1 VAVARL
7 QQVKPDRIIH
17 RLTPAGRAELD
28 RWLAEPAVPARGY
41 RDEFF
46 LKLMAAVRSADQA
59 VLPGVLSRQRAC
71 PGQSGIGTTGQ
82 YPRQDLIPG
91 NMDDGLHHRDDEVV
105 LGVRATRVS
114 GWEAK

>member
-1 VAVARL
+1 
-7 QQVKPDRIIH
+7 
-17 RLTPAGRAELD
+17 
-28 RWLAEPAVPARGY
+28 
-41 RDEFF
+41 
-46 LKLMAAVRSADQA
+46 MAAVRSADPA